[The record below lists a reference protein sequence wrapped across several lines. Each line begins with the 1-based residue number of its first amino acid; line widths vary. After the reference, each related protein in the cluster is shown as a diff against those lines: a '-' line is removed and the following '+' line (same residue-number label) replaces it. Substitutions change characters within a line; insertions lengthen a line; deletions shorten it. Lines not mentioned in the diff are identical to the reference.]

1 MAFCPGWPVTIL
13 SYYATLKHFIETSEY
28 IPDSWA
34 FCNFPLSYILGATGQ
49 ERLEHFSDHS
59 ILLTKSNDEELLSFK
74 KESS

>member
-1 MAFCPGWPVTIL
+1 MAFRPGRPETIL

-34 FCNFPLSYILGATGQ
+34 FCNFPLNYILGATGQ
-49 ERLEHFSDHS
+49 ERLEYFSDHS
-59 ILLTKSNDEELLSFK
+59 ILLTKSNNEELLSIM